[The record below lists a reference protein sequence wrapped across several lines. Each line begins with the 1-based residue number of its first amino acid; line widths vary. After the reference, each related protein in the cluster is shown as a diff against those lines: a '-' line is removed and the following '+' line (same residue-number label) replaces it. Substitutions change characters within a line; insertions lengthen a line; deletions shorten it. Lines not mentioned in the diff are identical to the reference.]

1 MASAGARFTE
11 SCLVALSGRTV
22 SNEIAYIENAEAMSK
37 FGTRFFASEIHLNAG
52 GVMKAFPTWERANE
66 YETKLVGAMIP
77 DLKAQIEKGIKFA
90 QDNKQ

>member
-1 MASAGARFTE
+1 MASAGARFAE

-22 SNEIAYIENAEAMSK
+22 SNEIAYVENDAAK
-37 FGTRFFASEIHLNAG
+37 NAFGTRFFASEIHLNAG
-52 GVMKAFPTWERANE
+52 GVMKTFNTWERANE
-66 YETKLVGAMIP
+66 YETKLIGAMIP